1 MNNKPLVSI
10 SFFSSLLLAAG
21 LAQAQQQSSVTV
33 YGLIDAAL
41 QASNGAAVAPGVS
54 GNLYR
59 LTSGGI
65 QGSRYGFK
73 GSEDLGGGL
82 KAVFD
87 LENQFD
93 VSTGQNKSSAL
104 AFSRKA
110 DVGVVGDFG
119 RLTLGRHTIISYD
132 VQDELDP
139 VQFANF
145 NPLGN
150 SGDAPVLGFANYQVV
165 NARRDNSVKYSYS
178 GGGLSAGLMYAFGE
192 VAGNSSANSSLGGKL
207 GYAGEGFK
215 VLASVDQ
222 VKDAKGAKAL
232 GTTLGATYTLGDV
245 TGFVGVVNIKN
256 DFQSAGGFGQ
266 SNTVWWL
273 GARYAVLPALAL
285 HLGYY
290 DQKQSDTTTAA
301 GLALPTA
308 NGKAQTLSF
317 LADYTLS
324 KRSDVYF
331 SLQNSWLKDGMI
343 AAMSPSGSRDQVASA
358 LLGIRH
364 KF

>member
-1 MNNKPLVSI
+1 MNNKTLVSI
-10 SFFSSLLLAAG
+10 SLLSGLLVAAG
-21 LAQAQQQSSVTV
+21 LAQAQQSSVTV

-41 QASNGAAVAPGVS
+41 QTTNGAAVSPGVS
-54 GNLYR
+54 GNQHR

-93 VSTGQNKSSAL
+93 VSTGQNKSSSQ

-110 DVGVVGDFG
+110 DVGITGDFG
-119 RLTLGRHTIISYD
+119 RLTVGRHTVFSYD

-145 NPLGN
+145 TPLGN
-150 SGDAPVLGFANYQVV
+150 SGDAPVTKFADYQVV
-165 NARRDNSVKYSYS
+165 NARRDNSVKYNFSS
-178 GGGLSAGLMYAFGE
+178 GGLSAGLMVAFGE

-207 GYAGEGFK
+207 GYGAQGFK

-232 GTTLGATYTLGDV
+232 GTTLGATYSYGAV

-256 DFQSAGGFGQ
+256 DFQAAGGFGQ
-266 SNTVWWL
+266 TNTVWWL

-290 DQKQSDTTTAA
+290 DQKQSDTATAA
-301 GLALPTA
+301 GVAQPKA
-308 NGKAQTLSF
+308 DGKAQTLSF

-331 SLQNSWLKDGMI
+331 SLQNSWLKDGMV
-343 AAMSPSGSRDQVASA
+343 AAMSPSGRRDQVASA
-358 LLGIRH
+358 LLGVRH